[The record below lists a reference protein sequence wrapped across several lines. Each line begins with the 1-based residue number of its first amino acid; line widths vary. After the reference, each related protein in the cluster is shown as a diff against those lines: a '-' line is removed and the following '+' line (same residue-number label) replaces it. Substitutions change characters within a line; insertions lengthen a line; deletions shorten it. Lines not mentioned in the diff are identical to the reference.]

1 MQTNITYMTALLI
14 SFVSLT
20 GCQAKVAYLTPQIT
34 GQVIDKKTNLPIANA
49 KTVIGGNA
57 FDMTDKQGF
66 FNVPSFEVEYVVD
79 EPSYSE
85 RNSIGGTSF
94 RISKSGYEY
103 KSYANG
109 GLAFVTSSDGQKR
122 YVNMGKIYLMP
133 VPVGREGEYKTH
145 YLTLGYC
152 KPTQS
157 QKEVDCIPV
166 PEGKT
171 YEQVS
176 PNKPV
181 N

>member
-1 MQTNITYMTALLI
+1 MRNRTIYLPVLLLSII
-14 SFVSLT
+14 SST

-66 FNVPSFEVEYVVD
+66 FNVPSFEVEYVAG

-103 KSYANG
+103 KSYANE
-109 GLAFVTSSDGQKR
+109 GLAFITSSDGQKS

-145 YLTLGYC
+145 YSTLGYC
-152 KPTQS
+152 KPIES
-157 QKEVDCIPV
+157 QREVDYIPV
-166 PEGKT
+166 PDGKN

-176 PNKPV
+176 PNQPV

>member
-1 MQTNITYMTALLI
+1 MQKNITYMTALLI
-14 SFVSLT
+14 SVVSLT

-66 FNVPSFEVEYVVD
+66 FNVPSFEVEYVAG

-94 RISKSGYEY
+94 RESKSGYEY

-109 GLAFVTSSDGQKR
+109 GLAFVTIPDGQKR

-145 YLTLGYC
+145 YSTLGYC
-152 KPTQS
+152 KPTES

-176 PNKPV
+176 PNRPIE
-181 N
+181 